1 MARYN
6 QFTTICTVVLVA
18 FAAIAGAQ
26 ERFAVEETPG
36 QQQRGISFG
45 AAELRISLEEAVAL
59 SLEHNINLE
68 VSRLALARISEGMFV
83 ASGIFDPYLSATAD
97 SSYSSS
103 PSTNQLQ
110 GATVSESRRRN
121 FDLGLGTLLPTGTNV
136 EVSWTNAR
144 SETNSTFYYLNPSYD
159 SGLGLRLTQPLLRG
173 FGTDVNRNGI
183 EVARKNSEI
192 TRLEFEA
199 IVISTVQQVETAYWD
214 LVYAIDNLKVK
225 QQSLSL
231 ARDLLDQTSTRV
243 RIGTSAPIDI
253 VQSEATVAARE
264 QDIILAEHLVAESA
278 DILKGLMGF
287 ETLQDWSSV
296 VVPVDDLQVDR
307 RPVDLEVA
315 IATAFDRRTE
325 LKQEEIQKQ
334 IAGMNLVVAENQIR
348 PQLDLVLGYGLQ
360 GVGGTLT
367 YEDPTTGDTVTVP
380 GGYDDALEM
389 LRDADYDQWSAAINL
404 RYPLGNNQ
412 AKAQRAQARYQ
423 LRSAEQL
430 VAAQRQTVIQQVRR
444 AVRALESSA
453 KSIDA
458 AVKAREL
465 AERNLDAEQKKFAN
479 GMSTNY
485 QVLEIQEDLAIAQA
499 AELQSHVAYRRSMVG
514 YNASTG
520 TLLDIMGVGLRS
532 AEVREEPHSLW
543 KDAKWLQFG
552 HWVDVDDADDGED
565 DAEDDDKAGAPAAA
579 KEQGR

>member
-1 MARYN
+1 VARNN

-18 FAAIAGAQ
+18 FAAVAAAQ
-26 ERFAVEETPG
+26 ERFTVSETPG
-36 QQQRGISFG
+36 QQQRGESFG
-45 AAELRISLEEAVAL
+45 APELRLSLEEAVAL
-59 SLEHNINLE
+59 ALDHNINLE
-68 VSRLALARISEGMFV
+68 VSRLALARIGEGMF
-83 ASGIFDPYLSATAD
+83 AAAGIFDPYLSAAGDT
-97 SSYSSS
+97 SYSSS

-121 FDLGLGTLLPTGTNV
+121 FDLGLGALLPTGTNV
-136 EVSWTNAR
+136 DVSWTNAR

-159 SGLGLRLTQPLLRG
+159 SVLGLRLTQPLLRG

-192 TRLEFEA
+192 SRLQFEA
-199 IVISTVQQVETAYWD
+199 IVIATVQQVETAYWD

-278 DILKGLMGF
+278 DVLKGLMGF
-287 ETLQDWSSV
+287 ETLQDWNNV
-296 VVPVDDLQVDR
+296 LIPVDDLQVDR
-307 RPVDLEVA
+307 QAVDLDAAV
-315 IATAFDRRTE
+315 ATAFERRTE
-325 LKQEEIQKQ
+325 LKQEEIGRQ
-334 IAGMNLVVAENQIR
+334 IAGMNLVVADNQVR

-367 YEDPTTGDTVTVP
+367 YEDPVTGNPVTVP

-389 LRDADYDQWSAAINL
+389 LRDADYDQWSAAVNL

-412 AKAQRAQARYQ
+412 AKAQRAQARYE

-430 VAAQRQTVIQQVRR
+430 VAAQRQTIIQQVRR

-458 AVKAREL
+458 AAKAREL

-485 QVLEIQEDLAIAQA
+485 QVLQIQEDLAIAQA

-520 TLLDIMGVGLRS
+520 TLLDVMGVGLRS
-532 AEVREEPHSLW
+532 EAAKEEPHTLW
-543 KDAKWLQFG
+543 KDVKWLQFG
-552 HWVDVDDADDGED
+552 HWADVDDADDDED
-565 DAEDDDKAGAPAAA
+565 DAEDADKSGTPAAG
-579 KEQGR
+579 KEQGQ